1 MTKLKAHMDMETSQR
16 DPRLNT
22 GWKRCWGLPPQHV
35 FPYSIEALCRC
46 FLLVILSLSTAC
58 FLMDHQFNEFQQPV
72 GPAVVNW
79 SPPAWPGRDTLN
91 GRYCRLELLNA
102 QLHGDALYAA
112 IAAEPDDASW
122 TYMAYG
128 PFSQRAEYQQWLVQ
142 YAGQDDPQFYAIVD
156 SQSQQPLG
164 VAAYLRV
171 MPASG
176 SVEVGHIY
184 YSPKLRRTRMATE
197 AMWLMMQH
205 VFCLG
210 YRRYEWK
217 CDALNAP
224 SRAAAE
230 RLGFT
235 FEGIF
240 RQATV
245 VKGRNRDTAW
255 YAMIDRDWPGI
266 AAAYQQWLAPENFDE
281 QGQQKQKLW
290 SAVA

>member
-1 MTKLKAHMDMETSQR
+1 MDYE
-16 DPRLNT
+16 
-22 GWKRCWGLPPQHV
+22 
-35 FPYSIEALCRC
+35 
-46 FLLVILSLSTAC
+46 
-58 FLMDHQFNEFQQPV
+58 FNEFQQPV
-72 GPAVVNW
+72 GLPLANW
-79 SPPAWPGRDTLN
+79 SQPPWPSREPLN
-91 GRYCRLELLNA
+91 GQYCRLESLNP
-102 QLHGDALYAA
+102 QLHGDALFAA
-112 IAAEPDDASW
+112 IHHQADEASW

-128 PFSQRAEYQQWLVQ
+128 PFPARSDYQQWLEQ
-142 YAGQDDPQFYAIVD
+142 YAGQADPQFYAIID
-156 SQSQQPLG
+156 RQSQLPLG

-176 SVEVGHIY
+176 SIEVGHIHY
-184 YSPKLRRTRMATE
+184 APQLRRTRTATE
-197 AMWLMMQH
+197 AMLLMMQQ
-205 VFCLG
+205 VFSLG

-255 YAMIDRDWPGI
+255 YAITDLDWPRIQAG
-266 AAAYQQWLAPENFDE
+266 YQRWLAPENFDAD
-281 QGQQKQKLW
+281 GRQKQKL
-290 SAVA
+290 AF